1 MSQLPTLMNNRY
13 HQFQKMNRICLLFL
27 TASILLTSCQKQ
39 AYLFT
44 SFREP
49 ATDGPHLAYS
59 NDGYHL

>member
-1 MSQLPTLMNNRY
+1 MKRV
-13 HQFQKMNRICLLFL
+13 CLLFL
-27 TASILLTSCQKQ
+27 IASILLTSCQKQ

-49 ATDGPHLAYS
+49 ATDGLHLAYS